1 MRIVLALFLIALV
14 LTISSAAVVEGTV
27 YDADTLDVVE
37 KAIVTVNTAP
47 EQVKVTL
54 DGAYSFEIPN
64 GNYAISAKKYDGKK
78 VLLEAAENITI
89 QGNGTYVLDLL
100 LLPPEDFFSTDEGN
114 QSIEEVDYEPA
125 PPKTQQPPIDVPQTA
140 AAIGI
145 LLVLAYFLT
154 RKRKNSVPMQQKH
167 TEEKGSA
174 KRQKKTAPNH
184 SDVLVLSPEQKQ
196 AVSVLKKSGGFASQK
211 ELRKAMPYSEAK
223 VSLIVTELEEMGA
236 VKKFKRGRGNII
248 KLLK

>member
-14 LTISSAAVVEGTV
+14 LTISFAAVVEGTV

-37 KAIVTVNTAP
+37 KAIVTVDTAP

-64 GNYAISAKKYDGKK
+64 GNYTISAKKYDGKK
-78 VLLEAAENITI
+78 VLLEAAENITM

-100 LLPPEDFFSTDEGN
+100 LLPSEDFFSTDEGN
-114 QSIEEVDYEPA
+114 QSIGEVDYQPDAA
-125 PPKTQQPPIDVPQTA
+125 PQPIDAPQTA
-140 AAIGI
+140 AAIAI

-154 RKRKNSVPMQQKH
+154 RKRKDSVPMQQKH

-174 KRQKKTAPNH
+174 KRQKKTPAHP
-184 SDVLVLSPEQKQ
+184 SSVLLLTPEQKQ
-196 AVSVLKKSGGFASQK
+196 AVSILKKSGGFASQK